1 MNICVI
7 LERRILTNRICPDSD
22 SSDDSRNGEFNINV
36 EFFHKATLNKWQ
48 IATIVCFTGGR
59 TDPSDETDES
69 DLTDPSDETDESDQT
84 DPSDE
89 NEESD
94 EPRFFSDEDE
104 DESDA
109 SVEEYTNNHENGGLG
124 GASRI

>member
-7 LERRILTNRICPDSD
+7 LERRILTNRIRPDSD
-22 SSDDSRNGEFNINV
+22 SSDDSHNGEFNINV
-36 EFFHKATLNKWQ
+36 VFFHKATLNKWQ
-48 IATIVCFTGGR
+48 IATIISFAGGR

-89 NEESD
+89 TDESD
-94 EPRFFSDEDE
+94 EPRFFSDEDDDS
-104 DESDA
+104 DES
-109 SVEEYTNNHENGGLG
+109 VEVYTYNHENGELG